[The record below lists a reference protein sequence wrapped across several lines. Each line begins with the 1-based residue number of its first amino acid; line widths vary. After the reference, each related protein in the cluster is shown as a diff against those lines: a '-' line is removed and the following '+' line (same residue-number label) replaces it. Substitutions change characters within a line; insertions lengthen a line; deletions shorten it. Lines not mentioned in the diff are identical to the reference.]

1 MQTLTSTKVRGMRNI
16 TGFTLIEVMLVLV
29 VVGLL
34 VSAVQ
39 FTVSS
44 NKLDKSLSHAN
55 QRFAGVFG
63 LAVDYAMLNNVE
75 MGVYFDVKEK
85 TYQFVGFDGT
95 RWSSIP
101 EQKAFEPHSLPVM
114 VDMQLELEDLPIEEP
129 MFYDA
134 KTFETEEDDDTDYRR
149 SEKSKEKKI
158 VPQIYILS
166 GGDITPF
173 SVTFIPD
180 EMEITD
186 EVEDIAYR
194 TTGIYSLPLTLEGP
208 VLDE

>member
-1 MQTLTSTKVRGMRNI
+1 MYRHTLAQPCSRGKV
-16 TGFTLIEVMLVLV
+16 TGFTLIEVMLVIVL
-29 VVGLL
+29 VGLL

-39 FTVSS
+39 FTV
-44 NKLDKSLSHAN
+44 NDNQLDKSLSKES
-55 QRFAGVFG
+55 QRFSGVFG

-75 MGVYFDVKEK
+75 MGVYFDIKEK

-95 RWSSIP
+95 RWSAIP
-101 EQKAFEPHSLPVM
+101 EQKAFATHTLIEM
-114 VDMQLELEDLPIEEP
+114 ATMELELEDLPIEEP

-134 KTFETEEDDDTDYRR
+134 KTFQTEEDEDTDYRR
-149 SEKSKEKKI
+149 SDKKEKKI

-180 EMEITD
+180 EFEITED
-186 EVEDIAYR
+186 VEDIGYR
-194 TTGIYSLPLTLEGP
+194 ITGLYSLPLSFEGP
-208 VLDE
+208 VLND

>member
-1 MQTLTSTKVRGMRNI
+1 MKPHASIHTRGIHNNS
-16 TGFTLIEVMLVLV
+16 GFTLIEVMLVIV

-39 FTVSS
+39 FSVNN

-75 MGVYFDVKEK
+75 MGVYFDIKEK
-85 TYQFVGFDGT
+85 TYQFVGFDGS
-95 RWSSIP
+95 RWSTIP
-101 EQKAFEPHSLPVM
+101 EQKAFETHNLPIL

-134 KTFETEEDDDTDYRR
+134 KTFQTEEDEDTDYRR

-158 VPQIYILS
+158 VPQVYILS
-166 GGDITPF
+166 SGDITPF

-180 EMEITD
+180 EMEITE

-194 TTGIYSLPLTLEGP
+194 VTGIYSLPLKLEGP
-208 VLDE
+208 VLDD